1 MGKMNVAQD
10 IHIVPIYATTDA
22 SASVDFPHINMKLYE
37 KVEFLLYI
45 GNITGDTMTI
55 TATQSAVTAGT
66 TETAIAARY
75 RLTAAAGTDT
85 MGATTA
91 LETTGLA
98 LVNGTHDLLTM
109 IVDIDSSD
117 MTYAVSSKPYVGLK
131 ATMSS
136 SGQAVFTVFAL
147 CWPKYPKETNASALT

>member
-66 TETAIAARY
+66 TETAMAARY

-85 MGATTA
+85 MGATTTLA
-91 LETTGLA
+91 TTGLA

-117 MTYAVSSKPYVGLK
+117 LTTESLPYAGLK